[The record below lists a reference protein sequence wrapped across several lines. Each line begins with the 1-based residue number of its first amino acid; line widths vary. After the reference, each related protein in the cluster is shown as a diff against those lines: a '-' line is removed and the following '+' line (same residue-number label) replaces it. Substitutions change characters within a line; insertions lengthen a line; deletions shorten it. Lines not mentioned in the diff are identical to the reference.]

1 MTIRLKGIIP
11 PMATPFD
18 AEGKVDE
25 TAFRSE
31 VRYLLAAGV
40 HGLAVGG
47 STGEGHTLTTD
58 EIRRLTAVAVEEVEG
73 RIPVITGVI
82 ANSTRLVVERGQ
94 AVRDLG
100 VAGLQ
105 VTPAHYLFTP
115 SEQEM
120 FDYYQAIADQT
131 GLPIL
136 IYNVIPWS
144 YASPAL
150 LVRIITEVEG
160 VVGVKQSGGDVHALA
175 ELLLR
180 LEGRGLVFAA
190 VDDLLYA
197 CFALGAHGAIA
208 AIVTAVPKL
217 CVELWEAVQADQHA
231 EARALHERLLRVW
244 LALAGSNLPARVKAA
259 IRIQGRMAGLP
270 RAPMQPVSAT
280 EEEAIR
286 AALQAADLLG

>member
-1 MTIRLKGIIP
+1 MTTQLKGIIP

-18 AEGKVDE
+18 AKGEVDE
-25 TAFRSE
+25 AAFRSE
-31 VRYLLAAGV
+31 VRYLLEAGV

-58 EIRRLTAVAVEEVEG
+58 EIRRLTAAAVEEVEG
-73 RIPVITGVI
+73 RIPIITGII
-82 ANSTRLVVERGQ
+82 ANSTRLVVERGR

-100 VAGLQ
+100 VAALQ
-105 VTPAHYLFTP
+105 VTPVHYLFTP

-160 VVGVKQSGGDVHALA
+160 VIGVKQSGGDVHALA

-190 VDDLLYA
+190 VDDLLYP

-208 AIVTAVPKL
+208 AIVTAVPRL
-217 CVELWEAVQADQHA
+217 CVELWEAVQTGRHT
-231 EARALHERLLRVW
+231 EASALDERLLRVW
-244 LALAGSNLPARVKAA
+244 LTLAGPNLPARVKAA
-259 IRIQGRMAGLP
+259 MRLQGRAAGLP
-270 RAPMQPVSAT
+270 RAPMQPVSAA

-286 AALQAADLLG
+286 AALQAANLLD